1 MIAWSSR
8 FLNNERGMI
17 LFASL
22 VLLAILMAVGMGAL
36 VSVQNEFRVSA
47 NVTAGTSAFY
57 LADSGL
63 EWAKD
68 QVSKATTNPP
78 ILEDGSQTFRS
89 GSFTVAFIAPARTT
103 PLSAQVVVRS
113 VGSQSFSSQTV
124 QARITKNY
132 DLTDAAVA
140 LRGNSRGVNFSGDA
154 FLISGMDFDPVL
166 GASVPEARARPAIS
180 LPSDSLRAQ
189 VESALSDVQRSRLIS
204 ASPDRAAVA
213 GSDRIPSPTIT
224 RLADDLCASAAAQIT
239 IVPETGSLTLAN
251 QTWGTR
257 SAPQIHCV
265 KGLAET
271 GDSVVV
277 GGNFTGA
284 GILVVQN
291 AEWVGAGAFYW
302 EGLIVVTGDHVG
314 FRVEGAESKEV
325 CGGLIV
331 NETGA
336 VSDPGPALFDIRG
349 AIAIVFSR
357 SALGNVADLVPSVSL
372 AQSYPA
378 LPFTVR
384 QDYWRAVN
392 P

>member
-1 MIAWSSR
+1 MTPRAGQ
-8 FLNNERGMI
+8 FLKNERGMI

-22 VLLAILMAVGMGAL
+22 ILLAVLMAVGVGAL

-47 NVTAGTSAFY
+47 NVTSGTSAFY
-57 LADSGL
+57 LADSGI

-68 QVSKATTNPP
+68 QLSQSAANPP

-89 GSFTVAFIAPARTT
+89 GSFTVAFIAPARRT

-113 VGSQSFSSQTV
+113 VGRQSLSSQTL
-124 QARITKNY
+124 QAQITKNY

-154 FLISGMDFDPVL
+154 FLLSGTDFDPAL
-166 GASVPEARARPAIS
+166 GASVPGAKARPAIS
-180 LPSDSLRAQ
+180 LSSDSLRTQ
-189 VESALSDVQRSRLIS
+189 VESGLSDFQRSRVIS

-213 GSDRIPSPTIT
+213 TSDRIPSSTIT
-224 RLADDLCASAAAQIT
+224 RLSDDLCASPAAQIT
-239 IVPETGSLTLAN
+239 VVPDTGSLTLAN
-251 QTWGTR
+251 QIWGTR

-265 KGLAET
+265 RGLAET

-277 GGNFTGA
+277 GGNFSGA

-291 AEWVGAGAFYW
+291 AEWVGAGAFHW

-314 FRVEGAESKEV
+314 FRVEGAESKEIF
-325 CGGLIV
+325 GGLIV
-331 NETGA
+331 NETGTL
-336 VSDPGPALFDIRG
+336 SDPGPALFDIRG
-349 AIAIVFSR
+349 AIAIIFSR
-357 SALGNVADLVPSVSL
+357 SALGNIAGLVPSASL

-378 LPFTVR
+378 LPFTVT

>member
-1 MIAWSSR
+1 MIPRAGQ
-8 FLNNERGMI
+8 FLKNERGMI

-22 VLLAILMAVGMGAL
+22 VLLAVLMAVGVGAL

-57 LADSGL
+57 LADSGI

-68 QVSKATTNPP
+68 QLSKATTNPP
-78 ILEDGSQTFRS
+78 ILEDGSQSFRS
-89 GSFTVAFIAPARTT
+89 GSFTVAFIAPARRT

-113 VGSQSFSSQTV
+113 VGRQSRFSQTV
-124 QARITKNY
+124 QAQITKNY
-132 DLTDAAVA
+132 DLTDAAVV

-154 FLISGMDFDPVL
+154 FWISGTDFDPAV
-166 GASVPEARARPAIS
+166 GANVPEAKARPAIS
-180 LPSDSLRAQ
+180 SSSDSLRAQ
-189 VESALSDVQRSRLIS
+189 VESALSDVQRSRVVS
-204 ASPDRAAVA
+204 GSPDRAAVA
-213 GSDRIPSPTIT
+213 GSDRIPSPTIAQ
-224 RLADDLCASAAAQIT
+224 LADDLCDSAAAQIT
-239 IVPETGSLTLAN
+239 VMPGTGSLTLAN

-271 GDSVVV
+271 GDAVVA
-277 GGNFTGA
+277 GGNFRGA
-284 GILVVQN
+284 GVLVVQN

-314 FRVEGAESKEV
+314 FRVEGAESKELF
-325 CGGLIV
+325 GGLIV

-349 AIAIVFSR
+349 AIAIIFSR
-357 SALGNVADLVPSVSL
+357 SALGNVAGLVPSASL

-378 LPFTVR
+378 LPFTVT
-384 QDYWRAVN
+384 QDYWRAVG

>member
-1 MIAWSSR
+1 MTAWAGR
-8 FLNNERGMI
+8 FLANERGMV

-22 VLLAILMAVGMGAL
+22 VLLAVLMAVGVGAL

-47 NVTAGTSAFY
+47 NVTAGTSASY
-57 LADSGL
+57 LADSGI

-68 QVSKATTNPP
+68 QLSKTTTNPP
-78 ILEDGSQTFRS
+78 ILEDRSQTFRS
-89 GSFTVAFIAPARTT
+89 GSFAVAFLASARRT

-113 VGSQSFSSQTV
+113 VGSQNFSSQTV
-124 QARITKNY
+124 QAQIAKNY

-154 FLISGMDFDPVL
+154 FSISGTDFDPAM
-166 GASVPEARARPAIS
+166 GASVPGAKPRAAIS
-180 LPSDSLRAQ
+180 LSSESLRAQ
-189 VESALSDVQRSRLIS
+189 VENGLSDVQRSHVIS
-204 ASPDRAAVA
+204 GSPDRAAVA
-213 GSDRIPSPTIT
+213 QSDKIPGPTI
-224 RLADDLCASAAAQIT
+224 AQVANDLCASAGAQIT
-239 IVPETGSLTLAN
+239 VVPDTGNLTLAN

-257 SAPQIHCV
+257 SAPQIQCV
-265 KGLAET
+265 RGLAET

-277 GGNFTGA
+277 GGNFRGA
-284 GILVVQN
+284 GILVVQDV
-291 AEWVGAGAFYW
+291 EWVGAGAFYW
-302 EGLIVVTGDHVG
+302 EGLIIVTGDHVG

-325 CGGLIV
+325 FGGLIV

-336 VSDPGPALFDIRG
+336 LSGPGPALFDIRG
-349 AIAIVFSR
+349 SITIFFSR
-357 SALGNVADLVPSVSL
+357 SALGNVAGLIPSASL

-378 LPFTVR
+378 LPFTVT

>member
-8 FLNNERGMI
+8 FLNNERGMV

-22 VLLAILMAVGMGAL
+22 VLLAVLMVVGVGAL
-36 VSVQNEFRVSA
+36 VSVQNEFKVSA

-57 LADSGL
+57 LADSGI

-124 QARITKNY
+124 QAQITKNY

-154 FLISGMDFDPVL
+154 FLLSGTDFDPVIE
-166 GASVPEARARPAIS
+166 ASVPGAKARPAIS
-180 LPSDSLRAQ
+180 LSSDSLRAQ
-189 VESALSDVQRSRLIS
+189 VESGLSDVQRSHVIS
-204 ASPDRAAVA
+204 ASPDGAVA
-213 GSDRIPSPTIT
+213 GSDRIPSPTVA

-239 IVPETGSLTLAN
+239 VVPDTGSLILAN

-271 GDSVVV
+271 GDAVVV
-277 GGNFTGA
+277 GGDFRGA

-291 AEWVGAGAFYW
+291 AEWVGTGAFYW

-325 CGGLIV
+325 FGGLIV

-357 SALGNVADLVPSVSL
+357 SALGNVADLVPSASL

>member
-1 MIAWSSR
+1 MTVRAGR
-8 FLNNERGMI
+8 LLTNESGMI

-22 VLLAILMAVGMGAL
+22 VLLSVLMAVGVGAL

-47 NVTAGTSAFY
+47 NVTSGTSAFY
-57 LADSGL
+57 LADSGI

-68 QVSKATTNPP
+68 QLSKTTTNPP
-78 ILEDGSQTFRS
+78 ILEDGAQAFRS
-89 GSFTVAFIAPARTT
+89 GRFAVAFIAPARGT
-103 PLSAQVVVRS
+103 PLSAQVAVRS
-113 VGSQSFSSQTV
+113 VGSQNFSSQTV
-124 QARITKNY
+124 QAQLSKNY

-154 FLISGMDFDPVL
+154 FLFSGNDFDPAL
-166 GASVPEARARPAIS
+166 GASVPGAKARPAIS
-180 LPSDSLRAQ
+180 LSSDSLRTQ
-189 VESALSDVQRSRLIS
+189 VESGLSDVQRSRVIS
-204 ASPDRAAVA
+204 ASPDRTAVVH
-213 GSDRIPSPTIT
+213 SDRIPGPTIA

-239 IVPETGSLTLAN
+239 LVPDTGSLTLAN
-251 QTWGTR
+251 QTWGSR

-277 GGNFTGA
+277 GGNFRGA
-284 GILVVQN
+284 GILVVQD
-291 AEWVGAGAFYW
+291 AEWVSTGAFYW

-314 FRVEGAESKEV
+314 FRVEGGESKEV
-325 CGGLIV
+325 FGGLIV

-336 VSDPGPALFDIRG
+336 VVDPGPALIDVRG
-349 AIAIVFSR
+349 AIAIIFSR
-357 SALGNVADLVPSVSL
+357 SALSNVSELVPLTTL

-378 LPFTVR
+378 LPFTVT
-384 QDYWRAVN
+384 QNYWRAVT

>member
-1 MIAWSSR
+1 MIPPAGG
-8 FLNNERGMI
+8 LLKNERGMI
-17 LFASL
+17 LVASL
-22 VLLAILMAVGMGAL
+22 VLLAVLMAVGVGAL

-47 NVTAGTSAFY
+47 NVTSGTSAFY
-57 LADSGL
+57 LADSGV

-68 QVSKATTNPP
+68 QLSKATTNPP
-78 ILEDGSQTFRS
+78 ILEDKTQPFRS
-89 GSFTVAFIAPARTT
+89 GGFAVAFLAPARKT
-103 PLSAQVVVRS
+103 PLSAQVIVRS

-124 QARITKNY
+124 QAQITKNY

-140 LRGNSRGVNFSGDA
+140 LRGNSRGINFSGDA
-154 FLISGMDFDPVL
+154 FWISGTDFDPVL
-166 GASVPEARARPAIS
+166 GASVPGAKARPAIS
-180 LPSDSLRAQ
+180 FSSDVLQAQ
-189 VESALSDVQRSRLIS
+189 VESGLSDVQRNLVIS
-204 ASPDRAAVA
+204 ASPDRAFALSDKVP
-213 GSDRIPSPTIT
+213 GSTIA
-224 RLADDLCASAAAQIT
+224 RLADELCASAVAQIT
-239 IVPETGSLTLAN
+239 VVPDTSGLILAN

-291 AEWVGAGAFYW
+291 AEWVGVGAFHW

-314 FRVEGAESKEV
+314 FRVDGTESKELF
-325 CGGLIV
+325 GGLIV
-331 NETGA
+331 NETGV
-336 VSDPGPALFDIRG
+336 VSDPGPVLFDIRG
-349 AIAIVFSR
+349 AITIKFSR
-357 SALGNVADLVPSVSL
+357 SALNAVAGLVPSASL
-372 AQSYPA
+372 AQSYPV
-378 LPFTVR
+378 LPFTVT